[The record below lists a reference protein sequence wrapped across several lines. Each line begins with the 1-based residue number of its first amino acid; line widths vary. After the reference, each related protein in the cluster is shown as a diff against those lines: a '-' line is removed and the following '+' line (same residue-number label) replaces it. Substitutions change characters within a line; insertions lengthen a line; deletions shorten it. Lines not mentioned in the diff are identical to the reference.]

1 MSEPNEEKGILID
14 FLIYQALIERQNILA
29 EKEKSELYNKACEL
43 GREKLKD
50 NSTPFFENWRNT
62 EQ

>member
-1 MSEPNEEKGILID
+1 MSEPNEVKEILID
-14 FLIYQALIERQNILA
+14 FLIHQTLIERQNILT

-50 NSTPFFENWRNT
+50 NSKPFFENWRNT
-62 EQ
+62 E